1 MQTRRGFLRSSA
13 AAAFAT
19 AVSPLFAAQS
29 SRGFKIGVCDW
40 MVRKSFDPGSLEV
53 AAKFGLDGVM
63 VSFGGPGGA
72 HDLREE
78 KTRAAFVEN
87 SKRFGTVNSSLGMG
101 VLNSIPYK
109 SEQRTD
115 AWVSDAID
123 VAAATTEAK
132 VILLAFFGKGD
143 LKNDPAGTKEVIR
156 KLTEVAP
163 KAEKLGVKLGVESW
177 LSAEEHL
184 FILDAVASPAV
195 QVYYDIG
202 NSTKMGYDV
211 PKEIR
216 QLGAKRIC
224 EFHAKD
230 YAAKGFGNGDI
241 DFWEVRKAM
250 DDIGYKGWIQLEG
263 PSPFGLEKTYQH
275 DARFLKALFPA

>member
-1 MQTRRGFLRSSA
+1 MPTRRQFLEA
-13 AAAFAT
+13 AIAT
-19 AVSPLFAAQS
+19 ALATTVSPLLADGK

-40 MVRKSFDPGSLEV
+40 MVGKSFDPASLQT
-53 AAKFGLDGVM
+53 AAHYGLDGVM
-63 VSFGGPGGA
+63 VSFGGPGGK
-72 HDLREE
+72 HDLRDE
-78 KTRAAFVEN
+78 KTRAAFTEN
-87 SKRFGTVNSSLGMG
+87 AGKFGAVVSSIGMG
-101 VLNSIPYK
+101 ILNSIPYK

-115 AWVSDAID
+115 QWVSDAID
-123 VAAATTEAK
+123 VAAVTTQAK

-156 KLTEVAP
+156 KLKEVAP
-163 KAEKLGVKLGVESW
+163 RAEKLGVKLGVESW
-177 LSAEEHL
+177 LSADEHL
-184 FILDAVASPAV
+184 FILDSVASPAV

-216 QLGAKRIC
+216 QLGKRIC

-241 DFWEVRKAM
+241 DFWQVRKAM
-250 DDIGYKGWIQLEG
+250 DDIDYKGWIQLEG
-263 PSPFGLEKTYQH
+263 PSPFGLQKTYQH